1 MRKSD
6 EGTTNAGK
14 TRPHTPPHLSLRP
27 TSRHTHRRHSWPSGT
42 RGLVRRRRRL
52 PRRRTRPSRA
62 ETDIAKGYQLI
73 QVLKVVAVPSPTP
86 RTCRRRSRR
95 ARGATG
101 GRGAAYSKAAL
112 AKEGRHAFA
121 HLISA
126 AGSISV
132 FSICVRASADR
143 SSRGGARRGVKKQ

>member
-14 TRPHTPPHLSLRP
+14 TRPHTPPQSSLRP
-27 TSRHTHRRHSWPSGT
+27 TSRHTHRRHSWPSRT
-42 RGLVRRRRRL
+42 RGLVRCRRRL
-52 PRRRTRPSRA
+52 PRRRPRPSRA

-101 GRGAAYSKAAL
+101 AGGPTCLKPTCLQPTRERRCVGERRAA
-112 AKEGRHAFA
+112 
-121 HLISA
+121 
-126 AGSISV
+126 
-132 FSICVRASADR
+132 RASHLC
-143 SSRGGARRGVKKQ
+143 RRFDFSFQYLCASECRQK